1 MSVIGAG
8 NLALGIVVLVAGIV
22 SGILMIVGGAR
33 LLKGNQTCCSKGDTD
48 LKKETG
54 KKSPAVMQS
63 LLCRV
68 HSSADLSDVFLRG
81 MGPVDLRGRYRYNLV
96 PFRRFD
102 AI

>member
-1 MSVIGAG
+1 MNNEKTYKLMSVIGAG

-33 LLKGNQTCCSKGDTD
+33 LLKGKSDLLFSKGIRLEKGD
-48 LKKETG
+48 G

-63 LLCRV
+63 LLCML

-81 MGPVDLRGRYRYNLV
+81 MGPVDLRGRL
-96 PFRRFD
+96 PL
-102 AI
+102 